1 MSHHVPNAEN
11 TRPGLESSYYAVES
25 APHYDGFV
33 PTDENPSPWAA
44 AMEAPI
50 AMPDDERAALW
61 DEAEWLVRGEVEEVL
76 AAVLAAVKKCLG
88 QRYDAED
95 GGTAAA
101 RTPVRGGAWGDD
113 EEGLGFQA
121 VVGPCALRA
130 LQLRGLSFAKLNR
143 GAPVEALWA
152 GGAEASSPIDE
163 LLLLK
168 NKLAQAATALEARD
182 ATPQEGGVT
191 LQRALKSVMQCMVL
205 LPDIVSALTRPA
217 PPARPDKW
225 GALRL
230 RPLLRPPLPADVS
243 VHACVCGSPPRL
255 WVSAYLLKPAEGGG
269 GGGGGGSGS
278 GSGGGAK
285 AAAGERERRGA
296 ARPKEE
302 PPEVV
307 EAHHASAELEGLAA
321 SIAEL
326 ERCVELCR
334 GVRSKLKPLCELL
347 GEDLR
352 PDGFTPDYV

>member
-1 MSHHVPNAEN
+1 
-11 TRPGLESSYYAVES
+11 
-25 APHYDGFV
+25 
-33 PTDENPSPWAA
+33 
-44 AMEAPI
+44 MEAPI

-95 GGTAAA
+95 GGAAAA

-205 LPDIVSALTRPA
+205 LPDIVSALTRPS
-217 PPARPDKW
+217 PPPRPNKW

-255 WVSAYLLKPAEGGG
+255 GLGLFVETRRGRWRRRRQRWRQRWRRRDGGG
-269 GGGGGGSGS
+269 GR
-278 GSGGGAK
+278 AR
-285 AAAGERERRGA
+285 AARRGA
-296 ARPKEE
+296 SQGGAAGGGRGAPRLGRARGP
-302 PPEVV
+302 
-307 EAHHASAELEGLAA
+307 
-321 SIAEL
+321 
-326 ERCVELCR
+326 R
-334 GVRSKLKPLCELL
+334 GVDRRARTVRRALPRRALEAQAALRAVGRGPAARRVHAGLCVGSHSKKHGKLL
-347 GEDLR
+347 ALGWGSPSEIAMV
-352 PDGFTPDYV
+352 G

>member
-95 GGTAAA
+95 GGTAVA

-182 ATPQEGGVT
+182 ATPQDSFINNFTSWCVT
-191 LQRALKSVMQCMVL
+191 QNFNNILK
-205 LPDIVSALTRPA
+205 I
-217 PPARPDKW
+217 
-225 GALRL
+225 
-230 RPLLRPPLPADVS
+230 
-243 VHACVCGSPPRL
+243 
-255 WVSAYLLKPAEGGG
+255 
-269 GGGGGGSGS
+269 
-278 GSGGGAK
+278 
-285 AAAGERERRGA
+285 
-296 ARPKEE
+296 
-302 PPEVV
+302 
-307 EAHHASAELEGLAA
+307 
-321 SIAEL
+321 I
-326 ERCVELCR
+326 
-334 GVRSKLKPLCELL
+334 
-347 GEDLR
+347 
-352 PDGFTPDYV
+352 

>member
-95 GGTAAA
+95 GGTAVA

-269 GGGGGGSGS
+269 GGGR
-278 GSGGGAK
+278 AR
-285 AAAGERERRGA
+285 AARRGA
-296 ARPKEE
+296 
-302 PPEVV
+302 
-307 EAHHASAELEGLAA
+307 SQGGAA
-321 SIAEL
+321 
-326 ERCVELCR
+326 
-334 GVRSKLKPLCELL
+334 
-347 GEDLR
+347 
-352 PDGFTPDYV
+352 